1 MRRNGPSSTFLLV
14 RHSLYPPD
22 TWHQLQLSGDQDEA
36 VPCAVDVLVVGAEGS
51 TGLLLVRVSGAGFET
66 IPLDYCLSE
75 QSLLPRILTE
85 LLEQVDLVLLEALRV
100 QLYEYRPPDRVT
112 VLKREGN
119 RIPWDGED
127 GQPIVL
133 PWYLPWYIPYP
144 HSGLS
149 DLPTLSTSTVKH
161 LKA

>member
-1 MRRNGPSSTFLLV
+1 M
-14 RHSLYPPD
+14 
-22 TWHQLQLSGDQDEA
+22 
-36 VPCAVDVLVVGAEGS
+36 GAEGS

-149 DLPTLSTSTVKH
+149 DLPTLSTSTVKDV
-161 LKA
+161 KA

>member
-1 MRRNGPSSTFLLV
+1 M
-14 RHSLYPPD
+14 
-22 TWHQLQLSGDQDEA
+22 
-36 VPCAVDVLVVGAEGS
+36 GAEGS

-100 QLYEYRPPDRVT
+100 RLYEYRPPDRVT
-112 VLKREGN
+112 VLTREGN

-127 GQPIVL
+127 GHINKPSFQYCSSL
-133 PWYLPWYIPYP
+133 
-144 HSGLS
+144 
-149 DLPTLSTSTVKH
+149 KH
-161 LKA
+161 GIMSSNLRRCMIGF